1 MTSLSVADNARV
13 NKLFAANTTW
23 PQTIGPAGA
32 DPSQTMADIPVVANA
47 LGLAPMLVAQA
58 ILARG
63 HPPDRHTAG
72 RGEDRPTPR
81 EVASLL
87 LRRGAA
93 VYVYLNTAAPLGF
106 AAAVGKKTKEQPILV
121 PQSLVEHGVSLEL
134 LRAAARARNDKIE
147 RVTANRAAARVE
159 KQHPAPRE
167 FDAALGRDGP
177 ERTLS
182 TEVQRYVKKVAS
194 PGAKRV
200 SNSLHYVTH
209 LEGTV
214 ADVEPDVKDIA
225 QRMGANE
232 REVMTALLTHCM
244 QSGGAKNKKNKHRS
258 ALVAGTALCM
268 FWRYP
273 GSVSPRD
280 APLADS
286 LRLMGWKYG
295 VAPAVAKIYL
305 LQKCELLAAERR
317 AAGQEKGVAGGA
329 IRHERLCDVVL
340 DATGAVELMKE
351 YWAALAGIATLTD
364 ALWAGVKSAP
374 NLIAA
379 ALPRQ
384 AVGDIRGAV
393 VRFVQGATPAQ
404 ARTQALAIS
413 REVKHHFERP
423 VEVVAESYTTR
434 RKLVAPRLSLYLG
447 AQAYLA
453 CHGQK
458 TEKSEAIKSLRREGV
473 DDEFLKAI
481 MAEHRAW
488 IYLDDAKRSSD
499 RAGLSP
505 TKSKK
510 TKKVRSSPSR
520 EQDRDAQETAQ
531 RAQETARLA
540 RLAQRTQEGVT
551 DELEAEVQE
560 RAMRFKKTCAS
571 ETLLQRV
578 ALMSPNDA
586 LRQLRSAVGEEEV
599 KDFLGV
605 CCAEEGPPLGDPQA
619 ASEYLH
625 QCALATGRSLSQ
637 TLLCRAARKYE
648 RTGGEEAR
656 AAGRHAFTDMK
667 NSPGGSLA
675 AKAAK
680 KREAQDGTLAATA
693 TKKRAAS
700 GGKKREAQD
709 GTLAATATKKRAA
722 SGGKKREAQDGTL
735 AATSDV
741 KLAEKGNS
749 PGDDMPATVA
759 EEHDSGGMLARVAE
773 PGSDGTPAATS
784 ATVGGGRPGVT
795 LVDLEP
801 SDSE

>member
-1 MTSLSVADNARV
+1 MPDN
-13 NKLFAANTTW
+13 
-23 PQTIGPAGA
+23 
-32 DPSQTMADIPVVANA
+32 S
-47 LGLAPMLVAQA
+47 
-58 ILARG
+58 
-63 HPPDRHTAG
+63 PPDRHAPG
-72 RGEDRPTPR
+72 RGEDRPSPR

-87 LRRGAA
+87 LRRGAV

-340 DATGAVELMKE
+340 NATGAVELMKE

-434 RKLVAPRLSLYLG
+434 GKLVAPRLSLYLG

-709 GTLAATATKKRAA
+709 GTLAT
-722 SGGKKREAQDGTL
+722 
-735 AATSDV
+735 TSDV

-784 ATVGGGRPGVT
+784 ATVGGERPGVT